1 MKASF
6 GIVLGAVCAMSL
18 GGCVHEYSYESHE
31 TAAQAADGCVAD
43 IEHGKTPQ
51 IMTYDTGSKVET
63 HVKTFPDGATMTVQD
78 RQANKATGVDATVG
92 KRPYSCYADG
102 QDHNEHKSKKSW
114 GWGDD
119 NDNRDYKSGSSK
131 STRDGAQ

>member
-6 GIVLGAVCAMSL
+6 GVLLGAVCALSL

-31 TAAQAADGCVAD
+31 SAAQAAESCIAD
-43 IEHGKTPQ
+43 IEGGKKAPQ

-63 HVKTFPDGATMTVQD
+63 HIKTFPDGAAMTVQD
-78 RQANKATGVDATVG
+78 RQNNKATGVDATVG

-102 QDHNEHKSKKSW
+102 HDHDEHKSKKSW
-114 GWGDD
+114 GLGDD
-119 NDNRDYKSGSSK
+119 NDRDYKTGSSK